1 MRWGKR
7 VLDRPIL
14 RDRIKDLIIQ
24 RILDGTYGPGDRIRE
39 MTLAAELGTSQ
50 APVREA
56 MRDLEAM
63 RFIESIPYKGARVR
77 LVTTDELAETYPV
90 RATLEELAGTMAA
103 AHADPELLA
112 NLGAEL
118 DAMRRCAQAG
128 ELHEQLLHDVR
139 FHELIVEA
147 AHNSVLLDAWRALR
161 IEARTLVSVIKSD
174 SDLMSIAET
183 HQVILDAARAADP
196 AALGRELR
204 LHIEM
209 FAESLFANAA
219 DSARS

>member
-1 MRWGKR
+1 M
-7 VLDRPIL
+7 LDRTVL
-14 RDRIKDLIIQ
+14 RDRIKDLIIE

-39 MTLAAELGTSQ
+39 MALATELGTSQ
-50 APVREA
+50 APIREA

-63 RFIESIPYKGARVR
+63 RFIESVPYKGARVR
-77 LVTTDELAETYPV
+77 LVTTAELAETYPV

-103 AHADPELLA
+103 TDVDPALLDG
-112 NLGAEL
+112 LQFEL

-128 ELHEQLLHDVR
+128 ELHEQLAHDAR

-147 AHNSVLLDAWRALR
+147 AHNSVLLDAWRGLR

-174 SDLMSIAET
+174 ADLVSIAET
-183 HQVILDAARAADP
+183 HQVILDAVRAEDP

-204 LHIEM
+204 GHIEM
-209 FAESLFANAA
+209 FAARLFAHAETGA
-219 DSARS
+219 GSES

>member
-1 MRWGKR
+1 M
-7 VLDRPIL
+7 LDRTVL
-14 RDRIKDLIIQ
+14 RDRIKDLIIE

-39 MTLAAELGTSQ
+39 MALATELGTSQ
-50 APVREA
+50 APIREA

-63 RFIESIPYKGARVR
+63 RFIESVPYKGARVR
-77 LVTTDELAETYPV
+77 LVTTAELAETYPV

-103 AHADPELLA
+103 THVDPDLLA
-112 NLGAEL
+112 GLQAEL

-128 ELHEQLLHDVR
+128 ELHEQLAHDAR

-147 AHNSVLLDAWRALR
+147 AHNSVLLDAWRGLR

-174 SDLMSIAET
+174 ADLVSIAET
-183 HQVILDAARAADP
+183 HQVILDAVRAEDP

-204 LHIEM
+204 GHIEM
-209 FAESLFANAA
+209 FAARLFAHAETGA
-219 DSARS
+219 GSES

>member
-1 MRWGKR
+1 M
-7 VLDRPIL
+7 LDRTVL
-14 RDRIKDLIIQ
+14 RDRIKDLIIE

-39 MTLAAELGTSQ
+39 MALATELGTSQ
-50 APVREA
+50 APIREA

-63 RFIESIPYKGARVR
+63 RFIESVPYKGARVR
-77 LVTTDELAETYPV
+77 LVTTAELAETYPV

-103 AHADPELLA
+103 THVDPALLDG
-112 NLGAEL
+112 LQLEL

-128 ELHEQLLHDVR
+128 ELHEQLAHDAR

-147 AHNSVLLDAWRALR
+147 AHNSVLLDAWRGLR

-174 SDLMSIAET
+174 ADLVSIAET
-183 HQVILDAARAADP
+183 HQVILDAVRAEDP

-204 LHIEM
+204 GHIEM
-209 FAESLFANAA
+209 FAARLFAHAETGA
-219 DSARS
+219 GSES